1 MLFECQLYSIGCNQ
15 LIYYYICIL
24 AKNFHISKL
33 AKVVI
38 RCLTYQSITNIFNT
52 ETYKVICMFRKRT
65 DDQWLKAFKD
75 FSEISSDDDVE
86 ITIFG
91 GAVDWPR
98 ELIETVRD
106 LFVSTRPELATRIDN
121 RLKQPCHY

>member
-1 MLFECQLYSIGCNQ
+1 MLLYVF
-15 LIYYYICIL
+15 IL
-24 AKNFHISKL
+24 AKNFHISKSPKL
-33 AKVVI
+33 VI
-38 RCLTYQSITNIFNT
+38 RCLTYQSITNIFNI
-52 ETYKVICMFRKRT
+52 ETYKVICMFRKRN

-86 ITIFG
+86 IIIFG

-98 ELIETVRD
+98 ELIEKVRD